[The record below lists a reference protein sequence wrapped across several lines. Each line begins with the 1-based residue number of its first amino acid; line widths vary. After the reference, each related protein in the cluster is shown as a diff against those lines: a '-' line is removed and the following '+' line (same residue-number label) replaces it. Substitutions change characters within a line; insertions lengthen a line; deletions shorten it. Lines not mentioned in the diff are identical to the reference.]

1 MKIAKIAYL
10 GILLAGFILA
20 PFVLA
25 QIAQTYQNT
34 FDNEKRVNTQPN
46 QQNKLQND
54 PNEYDHI
61 RNQIW
66 ALSNARDL
74 DGLQTLQ
81 QEIENTWGKTQLIN
95 IFKANMYAGLMFTIC
110 GSYASQDWGNEK
122 NNNEA
127 KELTRKCVKKSLQSR
142 DKILVWQE
150 IDLVVLL
157 RPSHEYIN
165 KLLSQE
171 QWEGERR
178 EATELWLHALE
189 RLENEID
196 KNYDIEANRPKKIS
210 NLTPQERAKSEKYT
224 EQYRLRQVKTFF
236 LKQVEDFLVGTYT
249 LTPYNTPELEGFL
262 NKYVKDVGMRKS
274 ILAEVE
280 QKILE
285 NQREKQN
292 Q

>member
-1 MKIAKIAYL
+1 
-10 GILLAGFILA
+10 
-20 PFVLA
+20 
-25 QIAQTYQNT
+25 
-34 FDNEKRVNTQPN
+34 
-46 QQNKLQND
+46 
-54 PNEYDHI
+54 
-61 RNQIW
+61 
-66 ALSNARDL
+66 
-74 DGLQTLQ
+74 
-81 QEIENTWGKTQLIN
+81 
-95 IFKANMYAGLMFTIC
+95 MYAGLMFTIC